1 MALVDLVT
9 RHKKIGRCSI
19 AFFPFRKHVKDFSMS
34 RETND
39 LGIVNVDLKADI
51 LLIFLICY

>member
-19 AFFPFRKHVKDFSMS
+19 AFFPFKHVKDFSMS

>member
-1 MALVDLVT
+1 M
-9 RHKKIGRCSI
+9 

-51 LLIFLICY
+51 LFIFYVNICLQNILR